1 MTVDSQREIF
11 VSYAHADNGVA
22 LGSSTQF
29 GWVTALV
36 SNLNE
41 GPNVLKKHFFI
52 DHQLRPGD
60 AFSVDLLSR
69 IEQSSLLV
77 LLLSQNYVESTWCGK
92 ELDHFIRTHANDPD
106 KPADVYVVELL
117 PYERLTNVPPSIQR
131 IRKRLIS
138 SKFWHQPPNT
148 SAHFLAGYPSPTQS
162 GPAGD
167 VHYWSVLND
176 LRGAL
181 DERLRALR
189 AERSSVAD
197 LAPTPPEEPRSAP
210 PVSKEHVGTVLL
222 ADTTDDLEAQ
232 RTAVRLALEP
242 EGIVVLP
249 VGDYVG
255 LMPQEFDAAFAADL
269 AQADLFVQ
277 LLSPTVG
284 RKGKGF
290 EAPLPQLQF
299 QRARAAQRPIMQWCE
314 RLPAAGQ
321 IADAAHAKLFE
332 TELIRATNLASF
344 KTAIV
349 DRLHAEIELRK
360 RPAAPAE
367 PVSRF
372 SRKLVFVDDLAG
384 EPILSDRLRGIIKE
398 QNCTVRSLPANSTL
412 GNNELDIKEFLRPC
426 RAGIT
431 IYTDRTRNASAHR
444 LIYFLNQLAEGELAM
459 SRWGV
464 YLQRGT
470 VESEFGFISD
480 EIVPVDEHGLADF
493 LRGL

>member
-1 MTVDSQREIF
+1 MTLDAEREVF
-11 VSYAHADNGVA
+11 VSYAHADNGIA

-41 GPNVLKKHFFI
+41 GPNVLRKRFFI

-60 AFSVDLLSR
+60 AFSDDLLTR

-77 LLLSQNYVESTWCGK
+77 LLLSQNYVESAWCGK
-92 ELDHFIRTHANDPD
+92 ELEHFIRTHANDPD
-106 KPADVYVVELL
+106 KPAGVYVVELL
-117 PYERLTNVPPSIQR
+117 PYERLINIPQSIQR
-131 IRKRLIS
+131 IRKRLVS
-138 SKFWHQPPNT
+138 SKFWHQPPNS

-181 DERLRALR
+181 DERLRSLR
-189 AERSSVAD
+189 AEGSTPVN
-197 LAPTPPEEPRSAP
+197 LPPAPSDEPRLVA
-210 PVSKEHVGTVLL
+210 PVSKAHVGTVLL

-255 LMPQEFDAAFAADL
+255 LLPQEFDAAFAADL

-299 QRARAAQRPIMQWCE
+299 QRARSAQRPIMQWCE
-314 RLPAAGQ
+314 RLPAADQ
-321 IADAAHAKLFE
+321 ITDAAHARLFE
-332 TELIRATNLASF
+332 TDLIRATNLASF
-344 KTAIV
+344 KTAVV
-349 DRLHAEIELRK
+349 DRLHAEVELRK
-360 RPAAPAE
+360 RLQALTEPAAKAP
-367 PVSRF
+367 R
-372 SRKLVFVDDLAG
+372 RIVFVDDLAG
-384 EPILSDRLRGIIKE
+384 EPILSERLRSIIKE
-398 QNCTVRSLPANSTL
+398 QNCTVRSLPANATL
-412 GNNELDIKEFLRPC
+412 VNSEFDLKEFLRPC

-431 IYTDRTRNASAHR
+431 IYADRTRNASAHR

-480 EIVPVDEHGLADF
+480 EIVAVDEQGLAGF

>member
-1 MTVDSQREIF
+1 MTLAMEREIF
-11 VSYAHADNGVA
+11 VSYAHADNGIA

-41 GPNVLKKHFFI
+41 GPNVLKKEFFI

-60 AFSVDLLSR
+60 DFGVDLLTR
-69 IEQSSLLV
+69 IERSSLLV
-77 LLLSQNYVESTWCGK
+77 LLLSQNYVESAWCGM

-106 KPADVYVVELL
+106 KPADVYVVELV
-117 PYERLTNVPPSIQR
+117 PYEKLNNIPPGIQR

-148 SAHFLAGYPSPTQS
+148 AAYFLAGYPSPTQS

-176 LRGAL
+176 LRSAL
-181 DERLRALR
+181 DERLRTLR
-189 AERSSVAD
+189 SGIAAVA
-197 LAPTPPEEPRSAP
+197 ASAAGPPEEAHRVPSNSR
-210 PVSKEHVGTVLL
+210 EHVGTVLL
-222 ADTTDDLEAQ
+222 ADTTDDLDAQ
-232 RTAVRLALEP
+232 RTAVRVALEP

-255 LMPQEFDAAFAADL
+255 LVPQEFDAAFAADL

-290 EAPLPQLQF
+290 DAPLPQLQF
-299 QRARAAQRPIMQWCE
+299 QRARSAQRPIMQWCE

-321 IADAAHAKLFE
+321 ITDVAHAALFE

-349 DRLHAEIELRK
+349 DRLHAAIEAR
-360 RPAAPAE
+360 RRATAPAE
-367 PVSRF
+367 PVSR
-372 SRKLVFVDDLAG
+372 SARRLVFVDDLSG
-384 EPILSDRLRGIIKE
+384 EPILSDRLRGIMKE
-398 QNCTVRSLPANSTL
+398 QNCTARSLPANTAL
-412 GNNELDIKEFLRPC
+412 ANHEFDIKEFLRPC

-459 SRWGV
+459 TRWGV

-480 EIVPVDEHGLADF
+480 EIVPLDENGLAEF